1 MLGERAADDCK
12 LFLYEI
18 LLCRCKLNKDRRV
31 PPLPHPCPSL
41 KLLSW
46 LKQTKINTLFFL
58 KKKKLRISADFLN
71 VCLQKRSGGPGA
83 SVSISVLPYVSMA
96 MATP

>member
-1 MLGERAADDCK
+1 MLGERAADDYK

-46 LKQTKINTLFFL
+46 LKQTKINTLFFF
-58 KKKKLRISADFLN
+58 KKKNF
-71 VCLQKRSGGPGA
+71 
-83 SVSISVLPYVSMA
+83 VLA
-96 MATP
+96 LTF